1 MQSGTTITLPR
12 DIDADLDHW
21 LDPFLDATG
30 RSTRRKMAPLY
41 VRGLL
46 GSGGRKSVQPMAERL
61 GLSSHDP
68 LHHVIS
74 SRAWDDAPLWRV
86 LAEQVDRQV
95 GGAGAVLVV
104 DDVGVPKKGELSVGG
119 ARQYCGELGQVA
131 NCQVLVSLTLACGE
145 VPLPVGLRLF
155 LPSAWTDDAERCDAA
170 GVPEAARTAQSK
182 PRLAIPPSYAWRNL
196 EPASPEIALAEIDR
210 VRAAGVRFS
219 CVLADAGFGSSPVF
233 RQGLEEREL
242 AWAAGIAGTQLVYP
256 TTVKLHPTYT
266 PSGRPAKHPVP
277 NRPPLSAAEMLDKQ
291 RWRRITWRTGTK
303 GPLNARFAAVRVRV
317 ADGPLNA
324 ADTRLPGEELW
335 LIGEWRDSGE
345 KKYYLSSLPQRT
357 SLRRLVAAVK
367 ARWSCEQVHQQLKQ
381 ELGLGDFEGRSWT
394 GLHRHALMTCIGFA
408 YLQHR
413 RLKAA
418 GRGQK
423 VGRNGPPP
431 QPSLP
436 EIRRAI
442 IAKLFAPPAI
452 PYRCPH
458 CHRRIL
464 QHASKVPK

>member
-1 MQSGTTITLPR
+1 MQSGTTFTLPR

-21 LDPFLDATG
+21 LEPFLDVTG

-61 GLSSHDP
+61 GLASHDP
-68 LHHVIS
+68 LHHFIS
-74 SRAWDDAPLWRV
+74 SPAWDDAPLWRV

-95 GGAGAVLVV
+95 GGEDAVLVV
-104 DDVGVPKKGELSVGG
+104 DDTGIPKKGDLSVGV
-119 ARQYCGELGQVA
+119 ARQYCGELGKVA
-131 NCQVLVSLTLACGE
+131 NSQVLVTLTLARGE

-155 LPSAWTDDAERCDAA
+155 LPTAWTEDAERCDEA
-170 GVPEAARTAQSK
+170 GVAEAARTAQTK
-182 PRLAIPPSYAWRNL
+182 
-196 EPASPEIALAEIDR
+196 PEIALAEIDR

-219 CVLADAGFGSSPVF
+219 CVLADGGFGSSPDF
-233 RQGLEEREL
+233 RHGLDEREL
-242 AWAAGIAGTQLVYP
+242 AWAAGIACTQLVYP
-256 TTVKLHPTYT
+256 ITVKLRPAYT
-266 PSGRPAKHPVP
+266 PSGRPAKHPLP
-277 NRPPLSAAEMLDKQ
+277 NRPPRSAAEMLETQ

-324 ADTRLPGEELW
+324 EGTRLPGEELW

-345 KKYYLSSLPQRT
+345 KKYYLSNLPKRT
-357 SLRRLVAAVK
+357 SLRRLAAAVK

-394 GLHRHALMTCIGFA
+394 GLHRHALMTCIAFA

-418 GRGQK
+418 GRGK
-423 VGRNGPPP
+423 KGGA
-431 QPSLP
+431 
-436 EIRRAI
+436 RRTA
-442 IAKLFAPPAI
+442 ATAVA
-452 PYRCPH
+452 
-458 CHRRIL
+458 
-464 QHASKVPK
+464 A